1 MYLKY
6 KFRQTMEVT
15 DGASKNVTNFTN
27 KVKLHTSEY
36 TTQITDMSTGDATAQ
51 FTDKMKET
59 VNVIKN

>member
-1 MYLKY
+1 
-6 KFRQTMEVT
+6 MEVT
-15 DGASKNVTNFTN
+15 EGAAKNVTNFTN

-36 TTQITDMSTGDATAQ
+36 TTQVTDMSTGDATAQ